1 MASLLSL
8 LAVLVIQTLYGFTAQ
23 HRDDSVV
30 EEIKAAVPDIKY
42 VFDTIG
48 NQTSSV
54 ITSKSIQGEGY
65 LCTVRRGKA
74 HTENVAPEIHVTDVL
89 VWTAFLKELN
99 YWKFHWPFE
108 KLPGWLDDGTIKG
121 NEPKVFKG
129 LSSVPEGFPFKGLY
143 GIQRML

>member
-1 MASLLSL
+1 MHMEQQVLVCTPFNLPQSMASLLSL

-99 YWKFHWPFE
+99 YWKFHWPHDHELASEQFE
-108 KLPGWLDDGTIKG
+108 KLPGWLDDA
-121 NEPKVFKG
+121 P
-129 LSSVPEGFPFKGLY
+129 
-143 GIQRML
+143 